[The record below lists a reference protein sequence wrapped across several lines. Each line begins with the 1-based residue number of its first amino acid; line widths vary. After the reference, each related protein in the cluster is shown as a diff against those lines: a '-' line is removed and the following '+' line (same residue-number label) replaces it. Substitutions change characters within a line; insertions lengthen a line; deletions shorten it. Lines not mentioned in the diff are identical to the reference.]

1 MYLKRQMTPDNR
13 LMTATLNSLKIRF
26 GSQRLN
32 FNNGSMVNESYGTEC
47 NHYEQLVTK
56 TPDDQESYETLNNQL
71 TPHVNVL
78 VTSEIKSIETRL
90 ATISAI
96 KRLNYHRAHIENNYE
111 NVPVYKFSRFDDEYL
126 KIKSIENRLGTPSAI
141 KRSNDYENWNDD
153 SFDFRRRLVDTYS
166 TPTDESNDYE
176 HFSENIFDNER
187 HYTKLNYRLKDGYL
201 TPTAQSLN
209 TQDSTPTGS
218 IFSHSYCE
226 IDTPIR
232 NNKLNFTIDANDQL
246 SPIEYGSLLFPR
258 QPIRGRHGN
267 KRGKITYLASSVERK
282 PKTGLFSRAKK
293 DKSAKTSLTQTSQM
307 EEQRSDEKK
316 SSQVNP
322 SFKSGKFRSSLSK
335 LKSQITQTNQ
345 STENHETS
353 PCISPIKTRVNLRNE
368 SLFQSSEKSSQ
379 GKGFLSKCRNRL
391 QSLTMKAN

>member
-1 MYLKRQMTPDNR
+1 MYLKRQRTPDNR
-13 LMTATLNSLKIRF
+13 LTTATLNSLKIRF

-32 FNNGSMVNESYGTEC
+32 FNNGSMVNESYGTEF
-47 NHYEQLVTK
+47 NHYEQLATK
-56 TPDDQESYETLNNQL
+56 TSDDQESYETLNNQL

-90 ATISAI
+90 ATVSAI

-111 NVPVYKFSRFDDEYL
+111 NVLVYKFSRFDDEYL
-126 KIKSIENRLGTPSAI
+126 KIKSIENRLGTPSAR
-141 KRSNDYENWNDD
+141 KRSNDYENWIDD
-153 SFDFRRRLVDTYS
+153 S
-166 TPTDESNDYE
+166 
-176 HFSENIFDNER
+176 
-187 HYTKLNYRLKDGYL
+187 
-201 TPTAQSLN
+201 
-209 TQDSTPTGS
+209 
-218 IFSHSYCE
+218 E

-232 NNKLNFTIDANDQL
+232 NNKLNSTIDANDQL
-246 SPIEYGSLLFPR
+246 SPIEYGLFP

-293 DKSAKTSLTQTSQM
+293 EKSAKTSLTQTSQI

-322 SFKSGKFRSSLSK
+322 SFKSGKFRSSLSN
-335 LKSQITQTNQ
+335 LKSQTTQRNQ
-345 STENHETS
+345 SIENHGTS

-368 SLFQSSEKSSQ
+368 SLFQSSDKSSQ